1 MSLVYALLQEQE
13 PEQEPEQPEELQQEA
28 AKEKEKEDRESAASA
43 GLQQI
48 QKMQQMM
55 QPRGSSQRSPIT
67 PREPEPEPE
76 PEPEFGATTQFEPE
90 PEPEPEPE
98 FEEPQQA
105 ATQRRSIMGL
115 MSSPAPA
122 PATARTP
129 TPTAASAAGIE
140 VRSWHDWSPAEV
152 SSWLCASGLQKYAGS
167 FEEQAVDGMM
177 LEFLDGDALSELGV
191 KSGLDRA
198 RLLGARGRLPVR
210 KDKDDEAEELVRQ
223 LQQAREAE
231 AAAVARA
238 AETAEQA
245 ADSSAAL
252 GQFMQEQY
260 AQYGDE
266 QQQLAS
272 DHNASAQLAGGDP
285 SGFWN
290 QGQQQIGAGV
300 GLHGDDDSQYY
311 QQGDGLTVN
320 VDDNG
325 EEHGDLDDSAIALPD
340 VSNLTDAD
348 LSVSQKLRGCWLLLP
363 RQALCDS
370 GRLYL
375 IPCLYPPHLSCLC

>member
-1 MSLVYALLQEQE
+1 MYGLLQEQE
-13 PEQEPEQPEELQQEA
+13 LEQEPEQPEELQKDA
-28 AKEKEKEDRESAASA
+28 DTEKEKEDRESAASA

-55 QPRGSSQRSPIT
+55 QPRGSNQRSPMT

-90 PEPEPEPE
+90 PEPV

-105 ATQRRSIMGL
+105 APQRRSIMGL

-122 PATARTP
+122 PTTARTP
-129 TPTAASAAGIE
+129 AAGIE
-140 VRSWHDWSPAEV
+140 AGCWKDWSPVEV
-152 SSWLCASGLQKYAGS
+152 ASWLCSSGLQKYASS

-210 KDKDDEAEELVRQ
+210 KEKDEEAQELARQ

-260 AQYGDE
+260 AQYGNE
-266 QQQLAS
+266 QQQLAA
-272 DHNASAQLAGGDP
+272 DQNASVQLAGGDP

-290 QGQQQIGAGV
+290 QGQQ
-300 GLHGDDDSQYY
+300 
-311 QQGDGLTVN
+311 
-320 VDDNG
+320 
-325 EEHGDLDDSAIALPD
+325 
-340 VSNLTDAD
+340 
-348 LSVSQKLRGCWLLLP
+348 
-363 RQALCDS
+363 
-370 GRLYL
+370 
-375 IPCLYPPHLSCLC
+375 